1 MRQVQRWAEVQFQ
14 NTNKLGFIIKLS
26 SCYIPPVT
34 KIELKR
40 HCLRISGRG
49 GTWGSSDLAANYRT
63 QRL

>member
-34 KIELKR
+34 KIELKLLKR
-40 HCLRISGRG
+40 NVWLLHKL
-49 GTWGSSDLAANYRT
+49 
-63 QRL
+63 